1 MIPLSQP
8 TKIVSHTNNKGVFE
22 IEALYPG
29 YGVTVGNSIRRVLL
43 SSLEGAAITQV
54 KIKGVTH
61 EFSTLAGMTED
72 VITVL
77 MNLKLLRFRMHSD
90 EPQVAILKVKG
101 EKEVTGADFKLPT
114 QVELVNKEVHIAT
127 LTAKDA
133 ELEMEVQIEK
143 GVGYVAAEARKKA
156 KQEIGS
162 LALDAIYTP
171 VRKVSYKVADMRVGE
186 RTDFDRLTVEVET
199 DGTITPET
207 AFRRASDILVEQFQL
222 VAEGVQEKEV
232 EEPKAEKPKK
242 KAVAKKAKAK

>member
-1 MIPLSQP
+1 
-8 TKIVSHTNNKGVFE
+8 
-22 IEALYPG
+22 
-29 YGVTVGNSIRRVLL
+29 
-43 SSLEGAAITQV
+43 
-54 KIKGVTH
+54 
-61 EFSTLAGMTED
+61 MTED

-186 RTDFDRLTVEVET
+186 RTDFDRLTIEVET

-222 VAEGVQEKEV
+222 VAEGVQEKEA